1 MIASTVHGTFRSTSS
16 EKASMSKPL
25 SDRESCKLSGRKVM
39 RGLKFEIS
47 TSFQYL
53 HNCVIDFLFFEIIL
67 FFVAF

>member
-1 MIASTVHGTFRSTSS
+1 
-16 EKASMSKPL
+16 MSKPL

-67 FFVAF
+67 FFVAL